1 MKFRRPVVPGDT
13 LHITMTLLRFKGRV
27 ARLRGEITVE
37 GQAVSEAIITSVLVD
52 RDSLTTG

>member
-1 MKFRRPVVPGDT
+1 
-13 LHITMTLLRFKGRV
+13 
-27 ARLRGEITVE
+27 LRGEITVE